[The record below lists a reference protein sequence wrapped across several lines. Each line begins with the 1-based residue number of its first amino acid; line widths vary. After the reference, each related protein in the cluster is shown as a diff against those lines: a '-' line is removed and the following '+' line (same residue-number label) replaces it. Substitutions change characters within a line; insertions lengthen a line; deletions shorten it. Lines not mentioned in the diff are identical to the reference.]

1 PSGTKNPYSA
11 GVQAQR
17 HHPWRVMR
25 RVARQLP
32 LGVGVDG
39 AEVQFAPEVEDEVG
53 QMVLGEP
60 VPWRRRQQVGLIR
73 VVRAVRLAHTPK
85 SSHLPASVDPRAA
98 YRNRLLGKRG
108 YRVIAHDRRGHGRS
122 EQTWSG
128 NDMDTYADDLARLLD
143 ELDLRD
149 VVLVGH
155 STGGGEVTRYIG
167 RHGTDRVA
175 RVVLLG
181 AVPPQLVEGP

>member
-85 SSHLPASVDPRAA
+85 RSHLPASVDPRAA
-98 YRNRLLGKRG
+98 YRNRLLGFSGLRLRTPAGKTTPFRRRFGQPRKREST
-108 YRVIAHDRRGHGRS
+108 IAKFWPPCKHLPLPVLDRFR
-122 EQTWSG
+122 
-128 NDMDTYADDLARLLD
+128 
-143 ELDLRD
+143 
-149 VVLVGH
+149 
-155 STGGGEVTRYIG
+155 
-167 RHGTDRVA
+167 
-175 RVVLLG
+175 
-181 AVPPQLVEGP
+181 